1 MTNVPKKVS
10 QHRLDWRL
18 YNPASPAICVV
29 QSCTNRP
36 QSATQ
41 LVCAEHQEIVDKLG
55 KKNKPT
61 TATYRRNVWSLVTT
75 GRNPLDK

>member
-1 MTNVPKKVS
+1 MTNIPKKVS

-18 YNPASPAICVV
+18 YNAPSPALCVV
-29 QSCTNRP
+29 HTCTRRP
-36 QSATQ
+36 VSGT
-41 LVCAEHQEIVDKLG
+41 VPYCEGHRENIEKLG

-75 GRNPLDK
+75 GRDPLA